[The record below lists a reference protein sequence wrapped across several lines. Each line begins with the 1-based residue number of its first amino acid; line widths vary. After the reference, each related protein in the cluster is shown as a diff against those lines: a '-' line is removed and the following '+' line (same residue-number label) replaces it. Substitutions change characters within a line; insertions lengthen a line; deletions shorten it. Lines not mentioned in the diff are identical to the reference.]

1 MSTIDTRQSL
11 PVPVEVPGQTTAK
24 FARANAPI
32 VPAGSVTG
40 RSLTFVI
47 TIMSFLAALTAGGV
61 YLVFSAA
68 TVWTNNIASEITVQ
82 VQNRGGDAGD
92 AKIAEIVKFLYDQN
106 GIKQVVP
113 YTREQSL
120 KLVEPWIG
128 KSEVLKSFAI
138 PRLIAVEIDRD
149 NPPEIAMLKKVLEAK
164 YPGAVLDDHGL
175 WRGEIHR
182 LTRFLELAGIGMLA
196 LMAAATAAVIIAAA
210 TSALASNREIVSVL
224 NLVGAEEKFIANQ
237 FETHFLWVGI
247 KAGVAGAGH
256 GGPRL
261 SGAAPRHRKHG
272 QQRRRRGRDP
282 QAGWGGHAGLGR
294 LYRACH
300 GRRGRGPHLQDDVAL
315 RRAAHPQSAKRL
327 KSGPSRTSL
336 AGAEIAAAGWCV
348 LVVRA
353 GIFC

>member
-1 MSTIDTRQSL
+1 MSTLDTRQSL
-11 PVPVEVPGQTTAK
+11 PVPVEIPGQITTK

-32 VPAGSVTG
+32 VPPGSVTG

-68 TVWTNNIASEITVQ
+68 SVWTNNISSEITIQ

-92 AKIAEIVKFLYDQN
+92 AKMFEIVKFLYDQN
-106 GIKQVVP
+106 GIKQVIP

-128 KSEVLKSFAI
+128 KSDVLKSFAV
-138 PRLIAVEIDRD
+138 PRLIAVEVDRD

-247 KAGVAGAGH
+247 KAGVAGAGAAALVFLAL
-256 GGPRL
+256 PRVTESMGSSAAAEAEIRRL
-261 SGAAPRHRKHG
+261 VGAG
-272 QQRRRRGRDP
+272 TLD
-282 QAGWGGHAGLGR
+282 WGGYTVLAVVVVV
-294 LYRACH
+294 
-300 GRRGRGPHLQDDVAL
+300 VAL
-315 RRAAHPQSAKRL
+315 ICKMTSRYGVRRILNQQN
-327 KSGPSRTSL
+327 T
-336 AGAEIAAAGWCV
+336 
-348 LVVRA
+348 
-353 GIFC
+353 